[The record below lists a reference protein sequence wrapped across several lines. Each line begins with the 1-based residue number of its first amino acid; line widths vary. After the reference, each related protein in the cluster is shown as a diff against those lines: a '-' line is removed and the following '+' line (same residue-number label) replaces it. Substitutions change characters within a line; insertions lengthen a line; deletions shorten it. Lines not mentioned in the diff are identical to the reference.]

1 MFPIIKFLHV
11 LCGVSFFGIII
22 AQFFYIARSYQQQDR
37 SLIDYSI
44 RASYFGDAIIFFCIL
59 IQLVTSFYLV
69 SAGHFTLAVPWIFV
83 AYHAFGFL
91 IFLWLA
97 TVIIKKFYFSIK
109 TFYILNSV
117 MILTFLI
124 IIHDAVMQSTGFEF
138 LFRK

>member
-11 LCGVSFFGIII
+11 TCGVSFFGITI
-22 AQFFYIARSYQQQDR
+22 AHFFYIARSYQKHDR

-44 RASYFGDAIIFFCIL
+44 KASYFGDAVIFFCIV
-59 IQLVTSFYLV
+59 IQLITSFYLV

-83 AYHAFGFL
+83 AYHAFGL
-91 IFLWLA
+91 LVLLWISIVLL
-97 TVIIKKFYFSIK
+97 KKFYFSIK
-109 TFYILNSV
+109 GFYILNSL
-117 MILTFLI
+117 MILTFII